1 MRHLALIFF
10 LAWASPAMAWDLSSR
25 AEAELVRNGTYVDVQ
40 PDPGGA
46 SGLLRAATD
55 IPAPPALVWQ
65 ILVDCDLA
73 TRLATTLK
81 SCHVLQKDPAGR
93 WDIREQVRK
102 GGLLPPL
109 HSTFRSDYEV
119 PSRIRFRA
127 LSGDFRV
134 FEGEWRLIPLDGGRA
149 TRVLY
154 EVRAAS
160 PYAVPNAV
168 ARAVLRLEAPQ
179 ALAALKREC
188 LARTARA
195 SKADS

>member
-1 MRHLALIFF
+1 MRALALTFF
-10 LAWASPAMAWDLSSR
+10 LALASPAMAWDLSPR
-25 AEAELVRNGTYVDVQ
+25 AEAELGRNGTYVDVQ

-55 IPAPPALVWQ
+55 IAAPPALVWQ
-65 ILVDCDLA
+65 VLVDCDLA

-81 SCHVLQKDPAGR
+81 SCKILQKDPAGR

-109 HSTFRSDYEV
+109 HSTFRSDYDM

-127 LSGDFRV
+127 MSGDFRV
-134 FEGEWRLIPLDGGRA
+134 FEGEWRLIPLKGGRA

-179 ALAALKREC
+179 ALSALKREC
-188 LARTARA
+188 LVRTAQP
-195 SKADS
+195 SMSGS